1 MGPAVGGTGVGP
13 PRRALVGGQGAPQA
27 PDAAKGCAAVDLGG
41 AGAFANNATSPANL
55 AVPGTN
61 ADKGPASAR
70 LGYILYLHICCQGGG
85 VPGPARVRAQAAGG
99 LHGRSEERRVG
110 KE

>member
-13 PRRALVGGQGAPQA
+13 PRGALVGGQGAPQA

-61 ADKGPASAR
+61 ADKCPASAR
-70 LGYILYLHICCQGGG
+70 LGYVLYLHIGYRGGG
-85 VPGPARVRAQAAGG
+85 VPGPIRVRAQA
-99 LHGRSEERRVG
+99 VG
-110 KE
+110 VSRGTRADSWA